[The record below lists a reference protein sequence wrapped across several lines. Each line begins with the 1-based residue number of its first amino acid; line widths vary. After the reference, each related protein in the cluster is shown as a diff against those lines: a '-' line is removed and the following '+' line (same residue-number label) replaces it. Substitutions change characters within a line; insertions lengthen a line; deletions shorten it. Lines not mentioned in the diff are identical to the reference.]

1 MKNRAKDMQRER
13 ERETG
18 QGTVHKPTGL
28 HELPQVA
35 QKVLAR
41 LLTAALRRAQRRR
54 KVLARP
60 GLSAPLPHRLL
71 SVQAAAEHRHRDA
84 VTRNTQQ
91 ERDGVFHFSFHSFLA
106 FTEFPSFF
114 FSFSC
119 EVQVLLLFFFS
130 FPCFFPFSD
139 GLFLLARKKSF
150 TNTPLPCTRNHDRA
164 LGPIDQAMKH
174 TKNGPLILFAEK
186 TLQQTNHNTR

>member
-1 MKNRAKDMQRER
+1 MKKQQNTCTNRER
-13 ERETG
+13 ERAG
-18 QGTVHKPTGL
+18 QGQCTNPRDSMNCRRWLRKCSRGSSQPLSDALSDDVKSSLAPAFPLRFPIAFSPSRLQPSTDTETQSLAARSRNGRGFPL
-28 HELPQVA
+28 FLP
-35 QKVLAR
+35 L
-41 LLTAALRRAQRRR
+41 
-54 KVLARP
+54 
-60 GLSAPLPHRLL
+60 
-71 SVQAAAEHRHRDA
+71 
-84 VTRNTQQ
+84 
-91 ERDGVFHFSFHSFLA
+91 FLA